1 LSKGLSANP
10 VSLFDAEAAGT
21 KSFDFTGPYL
31 ILGLLTLLVGFL
43 SYKNSFPFAADVA
56 LFTVF
61 GLLAW
66 FIFFLGTATNHEVM
80 AYNPASLMLFP
91 LNFPLVIWFV
101 QNPVKWKFY
110 IHMVTVFSLLGIVWC
125 GFQFW
130 PMLLVGLPIF
140 FRLCSLSFIKK

>member
-1 LSKGLSANP
+1 
-10 VSLFDAEAAGT
+10 LF
-21 KSFDFTGPYL
+21 S
-31 ILGLLTLLVGFL
+31 II
-43 SYKNSFPFAADVA
+43 
-56 LFTVF
+56 

-80 AYNPASLMLFP
+80 AWNPASLMLFP